1 MSFDFLRSYHPCL
14 HEIYHPEEYSQRIF
28 LRLPDGNRKYPATEK
43 RLEIWKGG
51 NKMAEKGKSKTDVS
65 ARAGNKSKAQ
75 CCSNCG
81 NKVEVVL
88 SVTPD
93 GKKKMRRICCVS

>member
-1 MSFDFLRSYHPCL
+1 
-14 HEIYHPEEYSQRIF
+14 
-28 LRLPDGNRKYPATEK
+28 LRLPERSRKHPATEK
-43 RLEIWKGG
+43 RFKIWKGG

-65 ARAGNKSKAQ
+65 ARAGSKNKSQ

-93 GKKKMRRICCVS
+93 GKKKMRRICCGS

>member
-1 MSFDFLRSYHPCL
+1 
-14 HEIYHPEEYSQRIF
+14 
-28 LRLPDGNRKYPATEK
+28 LRLATGVTAICK
-43 RLEIWKGG
+43 KIGFLKGG
-51 NKMAEKGKSKTDVS
+51 NNMAEKGKSKTDVS
-65 ARAGNKSKAQ
+65 ARAGNKGKAQ
-75 CCSNCG
+75 CCSHCG

>member
-1 MSFDFLRSYHPCL
+1 
-14 HEIYHPEEYSQRIF
+14 
-28 LRLPDGNRKYPATEK
+28 
-43 RLEIWKGG
+43 
-51 NKMAEKGKSKTDVS
+51 MAEKVKSKTDVS
-65 ARAGNKSKAQ
+65 ARAGAKSKAQ

-93 GKKKMRRICCVS
+93 GKKKMRRICCGS